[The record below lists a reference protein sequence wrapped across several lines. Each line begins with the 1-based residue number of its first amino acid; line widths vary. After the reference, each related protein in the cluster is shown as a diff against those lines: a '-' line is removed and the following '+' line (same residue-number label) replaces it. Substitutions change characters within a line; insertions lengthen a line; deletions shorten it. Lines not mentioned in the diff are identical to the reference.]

1 MTNILLNSRGFVIE
15 VIFFLIL
22 PFSYQGKNFCTW
34 KKTKFWPG
42 EENFPRQKI
51 LLNEIFP
58 DKVIVFQKSLVTPSK
73 IRTVFSFYANAL
85 KLSLKSVF
93 AYIVDLAFIGQITF
107 SRNFENDWNKNVNLK
122 IILIAENS
130 FLEMCCNKIKSF
142 WRNSV
147 YSLVIDV

>member
-1 MTNILLNSRGFVIE
+1 MTKILVNSRGFVIE

-22 PFSYQGKNFCTW
+22 PFPYQGKNFCRR
-34 KKTKFWPG
+34 KMTKFWLG

-51 LLNEIFP
+51 LPNEIFP
-58 DKVIVFQKSLVTPSK
+58 DKVIVFPKSVVTSSK
-73 IRTVFSFYANAL
+73 IRTVISFYANAL

-93 AYIVDLAFIGQITF
+93 GYIVDFAFIGQITF

-130 FLEMCCNKIKSF
+130 FLEMYCNKIKSF
-142 WRNSV
+142 WKNSV
-147 YSLVIDV
+147 YSLVIEV